1 MSFMLSGTN
10 EPFMLSVGMVNIVM
24 LSVVMLNVLAMV
36 ERRNSDCHYA
46 DFRWALFRAPHNGL
60 GSQPCLQILD

>member
-1 MSFMLSGTN
+1 MLSGTN
-10 EPFMLSVGMVNIVM
+10 EPFMLSVDMANIVM
-24 LSVVMLNVLAMV
+24 LSVVMLNVVAMV

-46 DFRWALFRAPHNGL
+46 DFHWAPNRAPLNGL